1 MIKQNLILF
10 RINLKIRFLCHRIIY
25 RNSPLA
31 DSFFHIGA
39 CADAGIRQEFVQA
52 NHTFAC
58 CRNATRKSHTL
69 AVEEMDKCSFGV

>member
-10 RINLKIRFLCHRIIY
+10 RINLRSGFFATASFTVIRPSRI
-25 RNSPLA
+25 R
-31 DSFFHIGA
+31 FFHIGA

-69 AVEEMDKCSFGV
+69 AVEEWINAHFGV